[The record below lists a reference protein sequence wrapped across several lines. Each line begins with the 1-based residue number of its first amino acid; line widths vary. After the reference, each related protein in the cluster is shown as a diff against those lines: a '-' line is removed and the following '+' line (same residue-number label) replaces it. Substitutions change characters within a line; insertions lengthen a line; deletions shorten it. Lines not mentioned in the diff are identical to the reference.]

1 MKQERI
7 IPQRAT
13 YTTKEA
19 AAYLKVSVRT
29 IRNFI
34 TRGLL
39 RKSNALRRRN
49 LIRGDDVETFL
60 AATWPGRRASGVSS
74 LGFPSSQKLSAA
86 LSICARS

>member
-1 MKQERI
+1 MKKERI
-7 IPQRAT
+7 IPQRPT

-19 AAYLKVSVRT
+19 AVYLNVSVRT

-39 RKSNALRRRN
+39 RKSHALRRRN

-60 AATWPGRRASGVSS
+60 SRTG
-74 LGFPSSQKLSAA
+74 
-86 LSICARS
+86 

>member
-19 AAYLKVSVRT
+19 AAYLNVSVRT

-39 RKSNALRRRN
+39 RKSHALRRRN

-60 AATWPGRRASGVSS
+60 SRT
-74 LGFPSSQKLSAA
+74 
-86 LSICARS
+86 C